1 MSYRERHRYNRLI
14 LKELEKAIEEHP
26 EGRIA
31 QIMLNIGLSTG
42 YPTYE
47 GDFVMI
53 DEYNRE
59 SEDIYNRIQKTKK
72 ERDEQ

>member
-1 MSYRERHRYNRLI
+1 MSRHRYNRLI
-14 LKELEKAIEEHP
+14 LKELEKSIEDFP
-26 EGRIA
+26 NQRIA
-31 QIMLNIGLSTG
+31 QIMLNIGLSVG

-59 SEDIYNRIQKTKK
+59 SEDIYNRIQETKK
-72 ERDEQ
+72 EKDEQQE